1 MKGILAAAALLL
13 TASGAYAADAI
24 VDVPPPVGEWTGF
37 YAGLQI
43 GGAFGSD
50 PDGIEL
56 DPLTTTL
63 GTAFSPGTNAGG
75 LNVPDAGFSGNF
87 DNGVVGGLHLG
98 YDQQFDN
105 NVVLGGII
113 DVNFTDIGDFQ
124 RGRSRTPANYD
135 FEREL
140 DVFATARLRAG
151 YAFGR
156 ILPYLTGGVAY
167 GDVDSSYEDTSA
179 ATIQGQSEENDK
191 FGYSVGGG
199 VEALVTDKVSIGLE
213 YLYTD
218 LGDNG
223 VTTNLA
229 GPNPANPFG
238 TIGGAGTDRS
248 GEDEDFD
255 CHSVQVKFSYRF

>member
-1 MKGILAAAALLL
+1 MKGILAAAAFLLA
-13 TASGAYAADAI
+13 ASGAYAADAI
-24 VDVPPPVGEWTGF
+24 VDVPPAVGEWTGF
-37 YAGLQI
+37 YAGVQI

-56 DPLTTTL
+56 DPLTPTL
-63 GTAFSPGTNAGG
+63 ATAFSPNAA
-75 LNVPDAGFSGNF
+75 VPDAGFSGDF
-87 DNGVVGGLHLG
+87 DNGVIGGLHIG

-105 NVVLGGII
+105 IVFGGIV
-113 DVNFTDIGDFQ
+113 DVSFTDIGDFQ

-140 DVFATARLRAG
+140 DVLATARLRLG

-156 ILPYLTGGVAY
+156 VLPYVTGGLAY

-179 ATIQGQSEENDK
+179 ALIQGQSEDDDN
-191 FGYSVGGG
+191 FGYTVGGG
-199 VEALVTDKVSIGLE
+199 VEALVTEKISIGVE

-218 LGDNG
+218 LGDVG

-229 GPNPANPFG
+229 GGGANGMAFG
-238 TIGGAGTDRS
+238 AIGGPGTNLS

-255 CHSVQVKFSYRF
+255 FHSVQVKLSYRF